1 MSHTPCGVDKL
12 LIRPATETPRQASRW
27 CRTYQVKD
35 TKVRVVS
42 GHDTTADAN
51 PGGLYK
57 APLILTEWSV
67 HRFFGSERTETNSTF
82 EGEDAYVRE

>member
-1 MSHTPCGVDKL
+1 MGHTPQGVDKL
-12 LIRPATETPRQASRW
+12 LIRPATQTPSRRQRR
-27 CRTYQVKD
+27 CRTYLRKD

-57 APLILTEWSV
+57 APLILTEQVV
-67 HRFFGSERTETNSTF
+67 H
-82 EGEDAYVRE
+82 